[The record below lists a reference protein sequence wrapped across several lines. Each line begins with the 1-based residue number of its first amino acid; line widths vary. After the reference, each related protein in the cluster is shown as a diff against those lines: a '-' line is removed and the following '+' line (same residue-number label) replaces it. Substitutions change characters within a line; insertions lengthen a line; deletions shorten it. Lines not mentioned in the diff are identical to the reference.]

1 MVETTQDTMTCQY
14 QTGRILGRGNFA
26 VVKEA
31 VHIKTGEHFACKVI
45 SKKLMEGRENMVRT
59 EISVLSKISSGH
71 PNVVTLHDYFET
83 ANNLYL
89 CFDLCTGG
97 QLLQRVCSRG
107 KFHEPDAANL
117 VKKICGAVEFIH
129 GCGIVHRD
137 LKPEN
142 LLFDSPADDAEIMI
156 ADFGLSRVVE
166 EDKLH
171 AIIEVCGTPGYI
183 APEVYQQRGHGP
195 AVDIWALGIITY
207 FLLCGY
213 IPLNRAS
220 TSKQLYDNK
229 MSGIYAFEPERYWVN
244 VSEAGKGFIRRCLE
258 PDPERR
264 PEAGVLAGDEWLAD
278 GKAHFVPD
286 ASCPSGLPADLLP
299 QVKQASIER
308 ASWKKSLNSSLLAGE
323 KSPGQKSLAE
333 SVFKQDAAAVTSILK
348 TFIQEAEKEDP
359 TKSVIIHHHRGARSL
374 SLSGRNKQPV
384 TPDKPVRPW
393 QDGIRRNSS
402 PEETDEAGEEAVDS
416 VELDERLAEVA
427 DVDQGND
434 KRGGVRFTEGVLGGM
449 YRHTT

>member
-1 MVETTQDTMTCQY
+1 MTCQY
-14 QTGRILGRGNFA
+14 QTGRTLGRGNFA

-31 VHIKTGEHFACKVI
+31 VHIKTGQYFACKVI

-71 PNVVTLHDYFET
+71 RNVVTLHDYFET
-83 ANNLYL
+83 ANNVYL

-117 VKKICGAVEFIH
+117 VKKICGAIEYIH
-129 GCGIVHRD
+129 KCGIIHRD

-166 EDKLH
+166 EDKFH

-207 FLLCGY
+207 YLLSGY
-213 IPLNRAS
+213 IPFNRAS
-220 TSKQLYDNK
+220 TSKQLYDNT
-229 MSGIYAFEPERYWVN
+229 MGGFYAFEPERYWVN
-244 VSEAGKGFIRRCLE
+244 VSDAGKGFIRRCLTV
-258 PDPERR
+258 DPESR
-264 PEAGVLAGDEWLAD
+264 PGAGVLGSDEWLD
-278 GKAHFVPD
+278 GKKHFVPD
-286 ASCPSGLPADLLP
+286 KTCPAGLPADLLP
-299 QVKQASIER
+299 QVKQASVER
-308 ASWKKSLNSSLLAGE
+308 ASWKKNQNSGLRSGE
-323 KSPGQKSLAE
+323 KSLAE
-333 SVFKQDAAAVTSILK
+333 SVFKQDAAAVESILK
-348 TFIQEAEKEDP
+348 SFITEAEKEDP
-359 TKSVIIHHHRGARSL
+359 AKSVIIHHHRGAQSL
-374 SLSGRNKQPV
+374 PLSGRNKQPE
-384 TPDKPVRPW
+384 KLARPW

-402 PEETDEAGEEAVDS
+402 PEETDEAGEETVVG
-416 VELDERLAEVA
+416 VELDRQLAEVQER
-427 DVDQGND
+427 DDDIG
-434 KRGGVRFTEGVLGGM
+434 EGCTRGM